1 MAIWP
6 LVIDAL
12 LVVLLA
18 GVAVG
23 LVLLH
28 RRLAQLRAEQRQF
41 AALVARLESA
51 GERTR
56 AALAAFKEEAAGLA
70 DLDER
75 VRAAAAL
82 KDELRLI
89 TEAGEALANRLTAL
103 AESAARTRRTAESAA
118 PAPSGTA
125 GTDTHGNSGRVV
137 VLESLKSLR

>member
-6 LVIDAL
+6 LVIDGA

-28 RRLAQLRAEQRQF
+28 RRLARLRAEQRQF
-41 AALVARLESA
+41 AELVARLESA

-75 VRAAAAL
+75 LRAAAAL
-82 KDELRLI
+82 KDELKFI
-89 TEAGEALANRLTAL
+89 TEAGEALADRLAAL
-103 AESAARTRRTAESAA
+103 AGSAARTRRPAEPAA
-118 PAPSGTA
+118 REAPGPER
-125 GTDTHGNSGRVV
+125 GDGRPESGRVV